1 MLKKLYFFLC
11 FATFSIQAQETS
23 TTCSKRTK
31 HTNSL
36 KSATLSVAQIAETE
50 KYDVNYYG
58 LDISMTNTSTYL
70 AGTVEMQAKARVT
83 LDSAL
88 FELFST
94 FTITAIRVN
103 GQPVNYSRSNSAIK
117 VPVNVNAN
125 EGFRI
130 ETDYFGTPPDAATN
144 PLGGG
149 GMTYD
154 TSPSWGNHVVWS
166 LSEPFSAYE
175 WFPVKQS
182 LRDKIDSC
190 SIKITVPDSCK
201 AGSNGILE
209 NVVNLG
215 NGFTRYEWKHRH
227 PIDYYLISV
236 AVAKYVEHNLYANP
250 VGAPNPILIQNYIY
264 DNPQTLPNFLSRI
277 NETADFMELFYE
289 LFGPYPFEN
298 EKYGHC
304 MAPLSGGM
312 EHQTMTTQGF
322 FEKTLTAHELG
333 HQWWGNN
340 VTCASWSDIWVNE
353 GFASYSEYLMLE
365 DLYPNEKNQHMTD
378 VHNNVMTQV
387 GGSVWFADS
396 LNTNRIFSGRLTYDK
411 GAAIVHTLRY
421 LVNND
426 TLFFN
431 TLQSFQ
437 NNFADSVAV
446 GVDIR
451 DKFME
456 ATSLDLTPFFE
467 QWYFGEGYPTY
478 SIRYKQDG
486 SDLVMQI
493 SHTASKPTTT
503 PTFTNPIDVRIF
515 RQGQTDTTIRFEI
528 ADNEELFVIPNFGTV
543 AGNMGIDP
551 KNWVVNKVGSITL
564 DNTISLTENPST
576 KELKVVPNPNNGV
589 FSIANLEGN
598 SLIEVYQ
605 MNGRKVLSK
614 TISPSEQID
623 LRAFGNGTYLVE
635 IHSEKESKHLKLV
648 SF

>member
-1 MLKKLYFFLC
+1 MKKILS
-11 FATFSIQAQETS
+11 FSLLFVSASLFGQENS
-23 TTCSKRTK
+23 THCSKRTK
-31 HTNSL
+31 HINSQ

-50 KYDVNYYG
+50 KYDVNYYS
-58 LDISMTNTSTYL
+58 LNLSMTNTSTYL
-70 AGTVEMQAKARVT
+70 EGTVEMQAKART
-83 LDSAL
+83 SIDSAL
-88 FELFST
+88 FELFAS
-94 FTITAIRVN
+94 FTISEIRVN
-103 GQPVNYSRSNSAIK
+103 GVPVNYSRSNSALK

-125 EGFRI
+125 EIFRI
-130 ETDYFGTPPDAATN
+130 ETDYFGTPPNAASN

-236 AVAKYVEHNLYANP
+236 AVAKYVEHNLFANP
-250 VGAPNPILIQNYIY
+250 VGAPAPILIQNFIY
-264 DNPQTLPNFLSRI
+264 DNPQTLPNFLDEI
-277 NETADFMELFYE
+277 NETADFIELFYD
-289 LFGPYPFEN
+289 LYGPYPFED

-322 FEKTLTAHELG
+322 FEKTLTSHELG
-333 HQWWGNN
+333 HQWWGDN

-365 DLYPNEKNQHMTD
+365 NLYPNEKNQHMTD
-378 VHNNVMTQV
+378 VHNNVMSQV

-396 LNTNRIFSGRLTYDK
+396 LNTDRIFSGRLTYDK
-411 GAAIVHTLRY
+411 GAAIIHSLRY
-421 LVNND
+421 VINND
-426 TLFFN
+426 SLFFN
-431 TLQSFQ
+431 TLRAFQ
-437 NNFADSVAV
+437 TEFADSVAV
-446 GVDIR
+446 GIDVR
-451 DKFME
+451 NKFMQ
-456 ATSLDLTPFFE
+456 TSTIDLTPFFE

-478 SIRYKQDG
+478 SIRYKQEAN
-486 SDLVMQI
+486 DLILQI
-493 SHTASKPTTT
+493 SHTASKPTST

-515 RQGQTDTTIRFEI
+515 RQGQTDTIIRFEI
-528 ADNEELFVIPNFGTV
+528 ASNTELFVIPNFGT
-543 AGNMGIDP
+543 ATGSMAIDP
-551 KNWVVNKVGSITL
+551 KNWIVNKVGTITM
-564 DNTISLTENPST
+564 DNTIGLTENQVS
-576 KELKVVPNPNNGV
+576 KELQIVPNPNNGV
-589 FSIANLEGN
+589 FSISNLEAIAQ
-598 SLIEVYQ
+598 IEVYQ
-605 MNGRKVLSK
+605 MNGKKVLSK
-614 TISPSEQID
+614 TYSPNEQID
-623 LRAFGNGTYLVE
+623 LRAFGKGTYLVE
-635 IHSEKESKHLKLV
+635 IQTQKGSKRLKLV

>member
-1 MLKKLYFFLC
+1 MKKQLFFFLC
-11 FATFSIQAQETS
+11 FTTFSIQAQETS

-31 HTNSL
+31 HEHSL
-36 KSATLSVAQIAETE
+36 KSVTLSIAQIAETE
-50 KYDVNYYG
+50 KYDVNYYS
-58 LDISMTNTSTYL
+58 LNLNMTNTSTYL
-70 AGTVEMQAKARVT
+70 SGTVEMQAKAKVT

-94 FTITAIRVN
+94 FTITEIRVN

-117 VPVNVNAN
+117 VPVNASAN
-125 EGFRI
+125 EVFRI
-130 ETDYFGTPPDAATN
+130 ETDYSGTPPDAATN

-236 AVAKYVEHNLYANP
+236 AVAKYVEHSLYANP
-250 VGAPNPILIQNYIY
+250 VGAPAPILIQNYIY
-264 DNPQTLPNFLSRI
+264 DNPQTLSNFLDEI
-277 NETADFMELFYE
+277 NETADFIELFYD
-289 LFGPYPFEN
+289 LYGPYPFED

-365 DLYPNEKNQHMTD
+365 DLYPNEKIQHMTD

-411 GAAIVHTLRY
+411 GSAIVHTLRY

-426 TLFFN
+426 SLFFN
-431 TLQSFQ
+431 TLQTFQ
-437 NNFADSVAV
+437 TEFADSVAAGIDV
-446 GVDIR
+446 R
-451 DKFME
+451 NKFME
-456 ATSLDLTPFFE
+456 TTGLNLTPFFE

-478 SIRYKQDG
+478 SIRYKQVAN
-486 SDLVMQI
+486 DLVLQI
-493 SHTASKPTTT
+493 SHTASKPSVTA
-503 PTFTNPIDVRIF
+503 TFTNPIDVRIF

-528 ADNEELFVIPNFGTV
+528 ADNEELFIIPNFGTV

-564 DNTISLTENPST
+564 DNTINLYEIQTTN
-576 KELKVVPNPNNGV
+576 ELKIVPNPNNGI
-589 FSIANLEGN
+589 FSIENLEKK
-598 SLIEVYQ
+598 SLVEVYQ
-605 MNGRKVLSK
+605 MNGQKVLSR

-635 IHSEKESKHLKLV
+635 IHSEKGIKLLKLV
-648 SF
+648 HF

>member
-1 MLKKLYFFLC
+1 MKKILSFSLLFVSASFFG
-11 FATFSIQAQETS
+11 QENS
-23 TTCSKRTK
+23 THCSKRTK
-31 HTNSL
+31 HINSQ

-58 LDISMTNTSTYL
+58 LNLSMTNTSTYL
-70 AGTVEMQAKARVT
+70 EGTVEMQAKART
-83 LDSAL
+83 SIDSAL
-88 FELFST
+88 FELFAS
-94 FTITAIRVN
+94 FTISEIRVN
-103 GQPVNYSRSNSAIK
+103 GVPVTYSRSNSALK

-125 EGFRI
+125 EVFRI
-130 ETDYFGTPPDAATN
+130 ETDYFGTPPDAASN

-236 AVAKYVEHNLYANP
+236 AVAKYVEHNLFANP
-250 VGAPNPILIQNYIY
+250 VGAPAPILIQNFIY
-264 DNPQTLPNFLSRI
+264 DNPQTLPNFLDEI
-277 NETADFMELFYE
+277 NETADFIELFYD
-289 LFGPYPFEN
+289 LYGPYPFED

-322 FEKTLTAHELG
+322 FEKTLTSHELG
-333 HQWWGNN
+333 HQWWGDN

-365 DLYPNEKNQHMTD
+365 NLYPNEKNQHMTD
-378 VHNNVMTQV
+378 VHNNVMSQV
-387 GGSVWFADS
+387 GGSVWFTDS
-396 LNTNRIFSGRLTYDK
+396 LNTDRIFSGRLTYDK
-411 GAAIVHTLRY
+411 GAAIIHSLRY

-426 TLFFN
+426 SLFFN
-431 TLQSFQ
+431 TLRTFQ
-437 NNFADSVAV
+437 AEFSDSVAV
-446 GVDIR
+446 GIDVR
-451 DKFME
+451 NKFMQ
-456 ATSLDLTPFFE
+456 TSTIDLTPFFE

-478 SIRYKQDG
+478 SIRYKQEAN
-486 SDLVMQI
+486 DLILQI
-493 SHTASKPTTT
+493 SHTASKPTST

-515 RQGQTDTTIRFEI
+515 RQGQTDTIIRFEI
-528 ADNEELFVIPNFGTV
+528 TSNTELFVIPNFGT
-543 AGNMGIDP
+543 ATGSMAIDP
-551 KNWVVNKVGSITL
+551 KNWIVNKVGTITM
-564 DNTISLTENPST
+564 DNTIGLTETQLS
-576 KELKVVPNPNNGV
+576 KELQIVPNPNNGV
-589 FSIANLEGN
+589 FSISNLEAIAQ
-598 SLIEVYQ
+598 IEVYQ
-605 MNGRKVLSK
+605 MNGKKVLSK
-614 TISPSEQID
+614 TYSPNEQID
-623 LRAFGNGTYLVE
+623 LRAFGKGTYLVE
-635 IHSEKESKHLKLV
+635 IQTQKESKRLKLV